1 MTVRVVFDEPRRYLP
16 RRILRRTAATLGGVM
31 LTVGYLMYIPM
42 AALLLGVIISAF
54 HGWDGDLAIAF
65 LLSLGLVVTGCGS
78 GFHLVR
84 GRRGV
89 VLFLRRFRHGE
100 AIDAVTWAVRRIGH
114 TWRVVTLDDA
124 TIEAV
129 GVAPGL
135 KYSTDAATRIQA
147 WAAWAERTG
156 TRIAPTVSKVANGL
170 LMSSFLGMWGVAGL
184 VYLRSETPWDAMATL
199 LDYPHTVESVAAATF
214 LFVFMGSLVAAGLL
228 MGAVSGVLISAMP
241 LIGPAALYGQVLR
254 LVRAAEGAKTMS
266 VRDAGEITEVSDTL
280 ADLARLPISPKLVV
294 VTVDTAVWRQTV
306 TGLATVSAAPLI
318 DVSRPTEHLLWEI
331 EELLRTCG
339 PRCVFVGHVD
349 RLRRFTGRGATGAV
363 EILTV
368 PAHSVVGR
376 LERLLDDREVLAYT
390 TDRRGRKCLTRA
402 LFARFES
409 LPRDAEQTRK
419 DRRDVLLQC
428 AGVVAFAAVLFCT
441 AVFLDGLS

>member
-1 MTVRVVFDEPRRYLP
+1 
-16 RRILRRTAATLGGVM
+16 
-31 LTVGYLMYIPM
+31 
-42 AALLLGVIISAF
+42 
-54 HGWDGDLAIAF
+54 
-65 LLSLGLVVTGCGS
+65 
-78 GFHLVR
+78 
-84 GRRGV
+84 

-100 AIDAVTWAVRRIGH
+100 AIDAVTSAVRGIGH

-135 KYSTDAATRIQA
+135 KYSTDAANRIQA

-156 TRIAPTVSKVANGL
+156 TRIAPTVSKVTNRVL
-170 LMSSFLGMWGVAGL
+170 TSSFLGMWGVAGI
-184 VYLRSETPWDAMATL
+184 VYLRSETPFDAMATL
-199 LDYPHTVESVAAATF
+199 LDYPHTAESVAAATF
-214 LFVFMGSLVAAGLL
+214 LFVFLGTLVATGIF
-228 MGAVSGVLISAMP
+228 MGAVSGVLISTMP
-241 LIGPAALYGQVLR
+241 FIGPAVLYGAVLR
-254 LVRAAEGAKTMS
+254 LVGAAEASKTMS
-266 VRDAGEITEVSDTL
+266 VRDAGEITEVAEALS
-280 ADLARLPISPKLVV
+280 DLARLPISPKLVV

-349 RLRRFTGRGATGAV
+349 RLRRFTGRGARGPV
-363 EILTV
+363 EILAV
-368 PAHSVVGR
+368 SAHSVVGR
-376 LERLLDDREVLAYT
+376 LESLLDGREVLAYT
-390 TDRRGRKCLTRA
+390 TDRRGRKRLTRA

-409 LPRDAEQTRK
+409 LPRDTEQTRK

-428 AGVVAFAAVLFCT
+428 AGAVAFAAVLVCT
-441 AVFLDGLS
+441 VVFLNGLS